1 MPEINNTQI
10 DNAHKIDAVIP
21 MYNLI
26 EHSDAYSEKSG
37 SLWQCYRNEPDLE
50 NNGNIIDFP
59 DINNSASFKFK
70 QKITEQTEND
80 GTKDA
85 EIMVPLKYLK
95 NFWRTLEMPLFN
107 CEIILWLKWSRN
119 CIIVAG
125 MTNNQNP
132 IFQINDTKLYV
143 PVVALSTQENIK
155 LVKQLES
162 GFKRTIKWNQYLAKT
177 TSQAQNRYL
186 DNLIDPRFSRSKNFL
201 FCYLKMMMFEKVS
214 SNIIFQLWK

>member
-1 MPEINNTQI
+1 M
-10 DNAHKIDAVIP
+10 P

-26 EHSDAYSEKSG
+26 EYSNAYSKTSR
-37 SLWQCYRNEPDLE
+37 SWWQNYRNEPALD

-59 DINNSASFKFK
+59 DDINNSASFKFK

-85 EIMVPLKYLK
+85 EIMVPLKYPK

-107 CEIILWLKWSRN
+107 CEIILRLKWSRN

-125 MTNNQNP
+125 MTNNQNS

-143 PVVALSTQENIK
+143 PVVTLSTQENIK
-155 LVKQLES
+155 LIKQLES

-186 DNLIDPRFSRSKNFL
+186 DNLLDPRFSRSKKT
-201 FCYLKMMMFEKVS
+201 FCFV
-214 SNIIFQLWK
+214 I